1 MQYFPITIIHTT
13 VNMDSPSVTGGIQ
26 WRNIVVTGGIQWRNI
41 VVTGG
46 IQWRNIVVTGGI
58 Q

>member
-1 MQYFPITIIHTT
+1 MQYFPITIAHTT
-13 VNMDSPSVTGGIQ
+13 VYIDSPSVTGRIQ

-46 IQWRNIVVTGGI
+46 IQWRNIVI
-58 Q
+58 HW